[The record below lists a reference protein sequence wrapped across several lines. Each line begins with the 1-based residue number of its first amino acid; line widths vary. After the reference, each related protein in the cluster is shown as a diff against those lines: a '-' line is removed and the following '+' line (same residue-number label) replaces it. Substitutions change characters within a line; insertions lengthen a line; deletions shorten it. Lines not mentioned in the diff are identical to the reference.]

1 MQQDFSSGR
10 PGNYICTMKRNY
22 FAGLMLYLFLLP
34 DSRAQQRDFN
44 YEDSFYY
51 RNHQYLE
58 TPSVLLNAAVLK
70 SAIGDTVACINLV
83 RKAAARDMYD
93 TSYISGRSGI
103 KFITRTKHWAAIRDT
118 IARNR
123 KRFSD
128 PGNMQII
135 TGDIDRFWQ
144 LYGQVNTPA
153 ADEIFL
159 KKYILAGSQGLRT
172 FFEVRMGL
180 RASNLVTSLRTKNRY
195 YESIRPV
202 SLALKNYAP
211 QIRAAAARLKALY
224 SDAIFPPTTFV
235 MANFNAFG
243 TADGGG
249 GQLIGV
255 EFLCDKAT
263 ADTSQLGDWEKSNLT
278 DTSKILGIVIHEL
291 IHIEQN
297 TAPANTLLARSINE
311 GAADFISELVL
322 GYNLNARIHE
332 YGNAHEKELWE
343 KFRKQM
349 DGENTEE
356 WLYNGFDPNRGYPQ
370 DLGYYMGY
378 RICQAYYQK
387 AADKKQAVKDIL
399 EIQDFNAFLAKSG
412 YEGGLK

>member
-1 MQQDFSSGR
+1 M
-10 PGNYICTMKRNY
+10 
-22 FAGLMLYLFLLP
+22 
-34 DSRAQQRDFN
+34 
-44 YEDSFYY
+44 
-51 RNHQYLE
+51 
-58 TPSVLLNAAVLK
+58 
-70 SAIGDTVACINLV
+70 
-83 RKAAARDMYD
+83 
-93 TSYISGRSGI
+93 
-103 KFITRTKHWAAIRDT
+103 
-118 IARNR
+118 
-123 KRFSD
+123 
-128 PGNMQII
+128 
-135 TGDIDRFWQ
+135 
-144 LYGQVNTPA
+144 
-153 ADEIFL
+153 
-159 KKYILAGSQGLRT
+159 
-172 FFEVRMGL
+172 
-180 RASNLVTSLRTKNRY
+180 
-195 YESIRPV
+195 
-202 SLALKNYAP
+202 
-211 QIRAAAARLKALY
+211 
-224 SDAIFPPTTFV
+224 
-235 MANFNAFG
+235 
-243 TADGGG
+243 
-249 GQLIGV
+249 IGV

-278 DTSKILGIVIHEL
+278 DTSKILDIVIHEL